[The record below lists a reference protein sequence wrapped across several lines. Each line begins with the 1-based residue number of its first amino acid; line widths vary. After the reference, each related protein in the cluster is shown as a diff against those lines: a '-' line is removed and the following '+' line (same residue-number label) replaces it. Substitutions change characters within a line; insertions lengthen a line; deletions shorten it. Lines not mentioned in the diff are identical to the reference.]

1 MLQKKFS
8 LHSNEDINRFLN
20 DIVREV
26 VVVVNLPVDE
36 KSFRLVNKLF
46 FELLDKLGIK
56 EYLFNC
62 TKV

>member
-8 LHSNEDINRFLN
+8 LHSNEDINRVLN

-36 KSFRLVNKLF
+36 KSFRLVNK
-46 FELLDKLGIK
+46 KG
-56 EYLFNC
+56 
-62 TKV
+62 